1 MQFARR
7 LPDWR
12 GDCERHIKGSP
23 GNQEAGNFL
32 NDHKPQIHEGF
43 VSQYQSRTSG
53 WITFTRMEK
62 SMRWSAGPGCVLLG
76 NIESPTFWGQTSLN
90 LAGRGVCVR
99 R

>member
-32 NDHKPQIHEGF
+32 NDHKPQIHGRF
-43 VSQYQSRTSG
+43 VSQYQSRTPG

-62 SMRWSAGPGCVLLG
+62 SMRWSAGPGCVLNG
-76 NIESPTFWGQTSLN
+76 RASSRAGSL
-90 LAGRGVCVR
+90 LQFCSFAGGGVCVR